1 MNTHELLTALK
12 EGTLSLEEA
21 ERLLNRSQDHPPSD
35 GETEEMGFARLDH
48 GRRRRKGFP
57 EVIFCQGKTCEQVA
71 EIFARFAAHDACAF
85 GTRASEEQYRA
96 VLQKTPGAQFH
107 PLARIIWTGAA
118 GMEKKG
124 RVAVITG
131 GTADLP
137 VAEEA
142 AMTAEFFGAEVHR
155 FFDVGIAGIHRL
167 FSVIDDIRRCDV
179 AVAVA
184 GMEGALPS
192 VAAGLLD
199 CPVIAVPTSVG
210 YGASFGGL
218 ASLLTM
224 LNSCAEGITVVNID
238 NGFGAGYSAAQIC
251 RSIYRKAGKE

>member
-1 MNTHELLTALK
+1 MNLSDIAQGLQNGTLPPAEAAELLLQA
-12 EGTLSLEEA
+12 EE
-21 ERLLNRSQDHPPSD
+21 N
-35 GETEEMGFARLDH
+35 ETEEMGFARLDH
-48 GRRRRKGFP
+48 GRRKRKGFP
-57 EVIFCQGKTCEQVA
+57 EVIFCQGKTCGQVA
-71 EIFARFAAHDACAF
+71 AIFERFAAHDACAF
-85 GTRASEEQYRA
+85 GTRASREQYEA
-96 VLQKTPGAQFH
+96 VLQKVPDASYH
-107 PLARIIWTGAA
+107 ELARLIWIGSANAA
-118 GMEKKG
+118 KKG
-124 RVAVITG
+124 KVAVLTG

-142 AMTAEFFGAEVHR
+142 ALTAEFFGAEVHR

-167 FSVIDDIRRCDV
+167 FSVIDQIRACDV
-179 AVAVA
+179 VIAAA

-192 VAAGLLD
+192 VAAGLVD
-199 CPVIAVPTSVG
+199 IPVIAVPTSVG

-251 RSIYRKAGKE
+251 RKIAGGDK

>member
-1 MNTHELLTALK
+1 MDNIDKALQKLSEGSISVEEAKRLLTGA
-12 EGTLSLEEA
+12 
-21 ERLLNRSQDHPPSD
+21 D
-35 GETEEMGFARLDH
+35 ETEELGFARLDH
-48 GRRRRKGFP
+48 GRRQRKGFP
-57 EVIFCQGKTCEQVA
+57 EVIFCQGKTEEQVA
-71 EIFARFAAHDACAF
+71 EIFARFTAHDACAF
-85 GTRASEEQYRA
+85 GTRASESQYKA
-96 VLQKTPGAQFH
+96 VLKKSPEAQYHKT
-107 PLARIIWTGAA
+107 ARIIWTGKANA
-118 GMEKKG
+118 ERRG
-124 RVAVITG
+124 RVAVMTG

-142 AMTAEFFGAEVHR
+142 ALTAEFFGAEVRR

-167 FSVIDDIRRCDV
+167 FSVLDEVRRCDV
-179 AVAVA
+179 VVAVA

-199 CPVIAVPTSVG
+199 SPVIAVPTSVG

-251 RSIYRKAGKE
+251 RAIHREK

>member
-1 MNTHELLTALK
+1 MNLSDIAQGLQN
-12 EGTLSLEEA
+12 GTLPAAEA
-21 ERLLNRSQDHPPSD
+21 SQLLQAEDH
-35 GETEEMGFARLDH
+35 ETEEMGFARLDH

-57 EVIFCQGKTCEQVA
+57 EVIFCQGKTSDQVA
-71 EIFARFAAHDACAF
+71 AIFERFAAHDACAF
-85 GTRASEEQYRA
+85 GTRASREQYEA
-96 VLQKTPGAQFH
+96 VLQKVPNANYH
-107 PLARIIWTGAA
+107 ELARIIWIGSANTA
-118 GMEKKG
+118 KKG
-124 RVAVITG
+124 KVAVLTG

-142 AMTAEFFGAEVHR
+142 ALTAEFFGAEVHR

-167 FSVIDDIRRCDV
+167 FSVIDQIRACDV
-179 AVAVA
+179 VIAAA

-192 VAAGLLD
+192 VAAGLVD
-199 CPVIAVPTSVG
+199 IPVIAVPTSVG

-251 RSIYRKAGKE
+251 RKIAGGDK

>member
-1 MNTHELLTALK
+1 MDRMEEVLRGLSEGRLSVEEVKGLLA
-12 EGTLSLEEA
+12 A
-21 ERLLNRSQDHPPSD
+21 AD
-35 GETEEMGFARLDH
+35 ETEELGFARLDH

-57 EVIFCQGKTCEQVA
+57 EVIFCQGKTEAQVA
-71 EIFARFAAHDACAF
+71 EIFARFTAHDACAF
-85 GTRASEEQYRA
+85 GTRASEAQYQA
-96 VLQKTPGAQFH
+96 VLEKSPEAQYSRT
-107 PLARIIWTGAA
+107 ARIIWTGKA
-118 GMEKKG
+118 GAEKKG
-124 RVAVITG
+124 RVAVMTG

-142 AMTAEFFGAEVHR
+142 ALTAEFFGAEVYR

-167 FSVIDDIRRCDV
+167 FSVIDEVRRCDV
-179 AVAVA
+179 VVAVA

-199 CPVIAVPTSVG
+199 SPVIAVPTSVG

-251 RSIYRKAGKE
+251 RAIHRDK

>member
-1 MNTHELLTALK
+1 MNKMDRMEQVLQGLS
-12 EGTLSLEEA
+12 EGIVSVEEA
-21 ERLLNRSQDHPPSD
+21 KAFFNSRE
-35 GETEEMGFARLDH
+35 ETEELGFARLDH

-57 EVIFCQGKTCEQVA
+57 EVIFCQGKTEEQVA
-71 EIFARFAAHDACAF
+71 EIFARFTAHDACAF
-85 GTRASEEQYRA
+85 GTRASEAQYQA
-96 VLQKTPGAQFH
+96 VLKKSPEAQYSKT
-107 PLARIIWTGAA
+107 ARIIWTGQANAEKCGHAA
-118 GMEKKG
+118 
-124 RVAVITG
+124 ILTG

-142 AMTAEFFGAEVHR
+142 ALTAEFFGAEVHR

-167 FSVIDDIRRCDV
+167 FSVIDEVRRCDV
-179 AVAVA
+179 VVAVA

-251 RSIYRKAGKE
+251 RAIHRAK